1 MNLPNRLTMMRVCL
15 IPVFVVFLLLYP
27 GISWAN
33 YAAIGIFAA
42 ACITDFLDGN
52 IARKYNLVTN
62 FGKFMDPLADKL
74 LVCSALI
81 CLVYMGMLPVWAV
94 LIIVAREFIISGFR
108 LVAAERG
115 LVLAASMTAKFKTAV
130 QMVMVIAV
138 MLDLQAPFFKILN
151 IVLILASV
159 VLTIV
164 SLVEY
169 LVKNWSVMDG
179 EM

>member
-1 MNLPNRLTMMRVCL
+1 MDLLTR
-15 IPVFVVFLLLYP
+15 
-27 GISWAN
+27 
-33 YAAIGIFAA
+33 
-42 ACITDFLDGN
+42 
-52 IARKYNLVTN
+52 
-62 FGKFMDPLADKL
+62 
-74 LVCSALI
+74 
-81 CLVYMGMLPVWAV
+81 V